1 MKYGKSEQERKA
13 EESLQCRK
21 IVQEIINFGVTESQK
36 LKIIQLLSLELVDRN
51 AMLEISS
58 IMKEYLNN
66 EVSEK
71 KKIIEID

>member
-36 LKIIQLLSLELVDRN
+36 LKIIHQKISLLKGSGMRLEV
-51 AMLEISS
+51 
-58 IMKEYLNN
+58 
-66 EVSEK
+66 
-71 KKIIEID
+71 